1 MGTERMV
8 ALRFARTVC
17 KHLVKFRAKSCGN
30 GRNGEAF
37 GYPIILYIP
46 LLYSILSIIYR
57 SYYLP
62 IERTRFD
69 VQKMAE
75 SLYHF
80 SFVRFNRLKTEEGN
94 DGDSS
99 IAR

>member
-1 MGTERMV
+1 METEETEKRSERGISNNFPV
-8 ALRFARTVC
+8 A
-17 KHLVKFRAKSCGN
+17 
-30 GRNGEAF
+30 
-37 GYPIILYIP
+37 
-46 LLYSILSIIYR
+46 SILSIIYR

>member
-1 MGTERMV
+1 METEETEKRSGISNNFIYPV
-8 ALRFARTVC
+8 A
-17 KHLVKFRAKSCGN
+17 
-30 GRNGEAF
+30 
-37 GYPIILYIP
+37 
-46 LLYSILSIIYR
+46 SILSIIYR

-62 IERTRFD
+62 IDRTRFD

-80 SFVRFNRLKTEEGN
+80 SFVRFNWLKTEEGN